1 MKWRRRSRPFCMRLA
16 MIETIRKVCRAHR
29 INLRYGS
36 TLRVWWIYG
45 AHGAPYVEASQ

>member
-1 MKWRRRSRPFCMRLA
+1 MT
-16 MIETIRKVCRAHR
+16 ETIRKVRRAHR

-36 TLRVWWIYG
+36 TLRAWWIYG